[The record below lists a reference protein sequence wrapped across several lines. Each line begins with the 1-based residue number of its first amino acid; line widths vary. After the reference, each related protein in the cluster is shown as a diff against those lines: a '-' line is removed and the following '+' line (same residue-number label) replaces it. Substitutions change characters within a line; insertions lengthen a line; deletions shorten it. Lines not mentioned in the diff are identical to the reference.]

1 MNPSNEQ
8 LQKMLDK
15 QRRENLKLAKQRFNA
30 KLIMEVMNAMDRP
43 YFKILDEKKARNY
56 LRDRYFSE
64 VVIRYNM
71 RTGKVSLALK
81 LLPNEVK

>member
-1 MNPSNEQ
+1 MKPSNKQ

>member
-64 VVIRYNM
+64 VVIRHNM
-71 RTGKVSLALK
+71 RAGKVSLALK